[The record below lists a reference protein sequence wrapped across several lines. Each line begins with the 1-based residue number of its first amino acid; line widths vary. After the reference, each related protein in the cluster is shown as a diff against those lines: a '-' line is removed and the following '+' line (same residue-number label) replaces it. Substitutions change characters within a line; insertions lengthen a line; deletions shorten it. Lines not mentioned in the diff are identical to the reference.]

1 MGVAG
6 FIKPKTVDKAMIA
19 ADPAAAFVGYLSTIL
34 ATFGLFE
41 WLGLTADQVAI
52 LGGAVLGLMATVRL
66 FVERGRRQAQQIL
79 HTALEVLQGAHEEL
93 KRKTS
98 QFSKEDFKEAPEKSE
113 AP

>member
-1 MGVAG
+1 MAG
-6 FIKPKTVDKAMIA
+6 FIKPTTVDKAMIA

-41 WLGLTADQVAI
+41 WLGLSADQVAI

-66 FVERGRRQAQQIL
+66 FVEKSRRVAAQVFQTEHEEL
-79 HTALEVLQGAHEEL
+79 RGAHEEL
-93 KRKTS
+93 VRLTS
-98 QFSKEDFKEAPEKSE
+98 TQLRREDFVDAPEPSE

>member
-1 MGVAG
+1 MAG

-41 WLGLTADQVAI
+41 WLGLSADQVAI

-66 FVERGRRQAQQIL
+66 FVEKGKRAAAQVL
-79 HTALEVLQGAHEEL
+79 HVAHEELRGAHEEL
-93 KRKTS
+93 VRKTS
-98 QFSKEDFKEAPEKSE
+98 TQLHRKDFEGAPESSE